1 MKSQIVFRNDPG
13 EENKQTIGIAEKFI
27 HQQYD
32 SPPRAND
39 IALLKLKE
47 PIKMGSTISPP
58 CIPQQNDFGD
68 SSSFPAGLKYN
79 SYCNLILICYH
90 ISIGNFFILMAN
102 NFIKV
107 CFYSVQCTL
116 LVSI

>member
-1 MKSQIVFRNDPG
+1 MLRMKSQNYFRNDPG
-13 EENKQTIGIAEKFI
+13 EENKQTITIAEKFI

-47 PIKMGSTISPP
+47 PINMGSTISPP

-68 SSSFPAGLKYN
+68 SSSFPAGLEH
-79 SYCNLILICYH
+79 S
-90 ISIGNFFILMAN
+90 S
-102 NFIKV
+102 
-107 CFYSVQCTL
+107 
-116 LVSI
+116 